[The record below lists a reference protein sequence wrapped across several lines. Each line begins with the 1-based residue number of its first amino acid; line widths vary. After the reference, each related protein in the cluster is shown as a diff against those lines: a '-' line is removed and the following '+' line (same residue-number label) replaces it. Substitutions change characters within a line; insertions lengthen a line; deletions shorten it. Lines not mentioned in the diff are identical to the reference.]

1 MAALGQRHRDDHT
14 PFVYLTDKYLT
25 PQTIITGYT
34 QLKAN
39 DKVNDAGTVTLEAVS
54 YTHLTLPTIL
64 LV

>member
-1 MAALGQRHRDDHT
+1 MAALGQQQQDDHT

-39 DKVNDAGTVTLEAVS
+39 DKVNDAGYAS
-54 YTHLTLPTIL
+54 
-64 LV
+64 